1 MRTIV
6 CGREGARG
14 GKYVFFGGERVGIFV
29 KFLVKGWGYPF
40 FGQGERRNG
49 VK

>member
-1 MRTIV
+1 LTIV
-6 CGREGARG
+6 CGGGGGAG
-14 GKYVFFGGERVGIFV
+14 GGLNFVRGGERVWILG
-29 KFLVKGWGYPF
+29 KFLVKGYPF